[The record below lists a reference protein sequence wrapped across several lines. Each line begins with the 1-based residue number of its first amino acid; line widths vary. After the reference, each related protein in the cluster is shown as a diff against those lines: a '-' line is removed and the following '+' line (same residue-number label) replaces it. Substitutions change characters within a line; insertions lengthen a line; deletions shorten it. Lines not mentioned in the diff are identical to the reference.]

1 MLSKYTMTVDQR
13 VDLQAQATE
22 LNEIEKE
29 LLNSDLG
36 KQFAKQR
43 GSFSKS
49 IETLLDAGAVA
60 DDIRDILRATGESKA
75 AFQRLNEIITARN
88 KEAGTVGKTGGK
100 GGPKKATA
108 NKKKAAKKAKKAAKA
123 KPSATIEEQSLA
135 AFLAVAT
142 ANHNTNFAESKIDGT
157 RKTASA
163 TDLVEIERI
172 AKKSARV
179 ICNNPSVI
187 TDAIAKAKPTPSK
200 AKPSKAKPSKTNR
213 IANADKKALAA

>member
-1 MLSKYTMTVDQR
+1 MEKYTITVDQR
-13 VDLQAQATE
+13 VDLQTQATE

-43 GSFSKS
+43 GNFSKS

-88 KEAGTVGKTGGK
+88 KAAGEVGKTGGK
-100 GGPKKATA
+100 GGPKGATK
-108 NKKKAAKKAKKAAKA
+108 NKKKAAKKAKKAAKT
-123 KPSATIEEQSLA
+123 KPSATIQEQTIAATLA
-135 AFLAVAT
+135 AVESNL
-142 ANHNTNFAESKIDGT
+142 NTNFAESKIDGK

-163 TDLVEIERI
+163 TELTEIERI
-172 AKKSARV
+172 AVKSARA
-179 ICNNPSVI
+179 ICNGPSVV
-187 TDAIAKAKPTPSK
+187 TDAIAKAKPSK
-200 AKPSKAKPSKTNR
+200 AKAKSNGKAPKVQKQNR
-213 IANADKKALAA
+213 IAKALESVK